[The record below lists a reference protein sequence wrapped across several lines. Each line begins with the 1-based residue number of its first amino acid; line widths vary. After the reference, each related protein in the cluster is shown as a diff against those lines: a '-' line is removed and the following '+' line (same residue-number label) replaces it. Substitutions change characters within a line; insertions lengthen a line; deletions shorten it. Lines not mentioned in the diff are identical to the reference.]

1 MIKQYPLRIFNKA
14 VDPPASQNKHW
25 YSLKASGEAETR
37 SIEVYVYG
45 EIGTWGITANQF
57 VRDLAALDDGV
68 SPIVVAFNSVGGD
81 LFDGLAIHNALSRLG
96 ERCTGRVDALAAS
109 AASVAV
115 CGAHKVVIAS
125 NAMLM
130 IHNPWTYASG
140 DAEDLRKVATALDQA
155 MEAIIAAYKAKAP
168 GIDEVELRR
177 LVNAETW
184 LTASEAVALGLADE
198 VGEGVTVKACL
209 GQGSALQRFQ
219 HAPQALLAQLEEPP
233 EPAPEPTP
241 EPIAPEPEKPPIVDS
256 AKLALLITQS
266 CTAAGIS
273 NLIEPLISST
283 KLVDEATVNA
293 ALTNAKAVRDLCVA
307 ARLPEFTQEFVAAG
321 LSSEA
326 VRGRLFDKLVS
337 GGGFEIDNSLP
348 ISDDPVPKIQ
358 AKQPDPPSIWAAR
371 QSAQS
376 GQSKSV
382 KGTRA

>member
-1 MIKQYPLRIFNKA
+1 MIKQHPLRIFNKA
-14 VDPPASQNKHW
+14 GDPPAPQNKHW
-25 YSLKASGEAETR
+25 YSLKARGEAETR

-57 VRDLAALDDGV
+57 VRDLAALDDGA

-168 GIDEVELRR
+168 NIDEVELRR

-209 GQGSALQRFQ
+209 GQGGALQRYQ
-219 HAPQALLAQLEEPP
+219 HAPQALLAQLEEEP
-233 EPAPEPTP
+233 EPEPEPTP
-241 EPIAPEPEKPPIVDS
+241 EPVKPEPENPPIVDS

-266 CTAAGIS
+266 CNTAGIS
-273 NLIEPLISST
+273 NLIESLISHT
-283 KLVDEATVNA
+283 KLADEATVNA

-307 ARLPEFTQEFVAAG
+307 ARLPEFTQQFVAAG
-321 LSSEA
+321 LSAEA

-348 ISDDPVPKIQ
+348 INDDPAPKTQ
-358 AKQPDPPSIWAAR
+358 AKQPDTNAIYAAR
-371 QSAQS
+371 RAAQT
-376 GQSKSV
+376 GV
-382 KGTRA
+382 KA

>member
-1 MIKQYPLRIFNKA
+1 MIKQQPLRIFNKA
-14 VDPPASQNKHW
+14 GDALVPQDKHW
-25 YSLKASGEAETR
+25 YSLKASGEAEAR

-68 SPIVVAFNSVGGD
+68 SPIVVAFNSIGGD

-130 IHNPWTYASG
+130 IHNPWTYAAG

-168 GIDEVELRR
+168 DIDEVELRR
-177 LVNAETW
+177 MVNAETW
-184 LTASEAVALGLADE
+184 LTANEAVALGLADS
-198 VGEGVTVKACL
+198 VGEGVSVKACL
-209 GQGSALQRFQ
+209 GQGGALQRYQ

-233 EPAPEPTP
+233 EPEPTP
-241 EPIAPEPEKPPIVDS
+241 EPVKPEPENPPIVDS

-266 CTAAGIS
+266 CNTAGIS
-273 NLIEPLISST
+273 NLIESLISTT
-283 KLVDEATVNA
+283 KLADEVTVNA
-293 ALTNAKAVRDLCVA
+293 AITNAKAVRDLCVA

-321 LSSEA
+321 LSADA
-326 VRGRLFDKLVS
+326 VRGRLFDKLVK

-348 ISDDPVPKIQ
+348 ISDDPAPKTQ
-358 AKQPDPPSIWAAR
+358 AKQPDTNAIYAAR
-371 QSAQS
+371 RAAQT
-376 GQSKSV
+376 GV
-382 KGTRA
+382 KA

>member
-1 MIKQYPLRIFNKA
+1 MTTQHPLRIFNKA
-14 VDPPASQNKHW
+14 GDQPPPQNKHW
-25 YSLKASGEAETR
+25 YSLQASGEAETR

-68 SPIVVAFNSVGGD
+68 SPVVVAFNSIGGD

-115 CGAHKVVIAS
+115 CGAHRVVIAS

-155 MEAIIAAYKAKAP
+155 MEAIIAAYKSKAP
-168 GIDEVELRR
+168 NIDEVELRR

-184 LTASEAVALGLADE
+184 LTASEAVALGLADQ

-209 GQGSALQRFQ
+209 GQGGALQRYQ
-219 HAPQALLAQLEEPP
+219 HAPKALLAQLEEPP
-233 EPAPEPTP
+233 EPEPTS
-241 EPIAPEPEKPPIVDS
+241 EPVEPEPEKPPIVDS

-266 CTAAGIS
+266 CNTAGIS
-273 NLIEPLISST
+273 NLIESLISST
-283 KLVDEATVNA
+283 KLADEATVNA

-321 LSSEA
+321 LGAEA

-348 ISDDPVPKIQ
+348 INDDPAPKTQ
-358 AKQPDPPSIWAAR
+358 AKQPDPNGIYAAR
-371 QSAQS
+371 RAAQT
-376 GQSKSV
+376 QPA
-382 KGTRA
+382 KGARA

>member
-1 MIKQYPLRIFNKA
+1 MNRLRIFNKA
-14 VDPPASQNKHW
+14 GDPPAPQNKHW

-68 SPIVVAFNSVGGD
+68 SPIVVAFNSIGGD

-115 CGAHKVVIAS
+115 CGAHRVVIAS

-130 IHNPWTYASG
+130 IHNPWTYAAG

-168 GIDEVELRR
+168 DIDEVELRR
-177 LVNAETW
+177 MVNAETW

-209 GQGSALQRFQ
+209 GQGGALQRYQ
-219 HAPQALLAQLEEPP
+219 HAPQELLAQLDEPPEP
-233 EPAPEPTP
+233 EPAPEPIP
-241 EPIAPEPEKPPIVDS
+241 PEPEKPPIVDS

-273 NLIEPLISST
+273 NLIESLISNT
-283 KLVDEATVNA
+283 KLADEATVNA

-321 LSSEA
+321 LSAEA

-348 ISDDPVPKIQ
+348 INDEPAPKIQ

-376 GQSKSV
+376 GQSKSA